1 MATITKKS
9 LGAANS
15 GADAGCD
22 RPGVVPWSLAQ
33 LSNGLGSGAAVP
45 SNGYDQKTIVP
56 ITAVNGDP
64 RGVILTDNT
73 AEAATNSVHPNN
85 AHANSGVDNA
95 IGGPVDI
102 RVQTTTGGKNADGPA
117 NTGQGAD
124 VATFGSST
132 PAAPTTTPGYSING
146 E

>member
-15 GADAGCD
+15 GADAGSD

-33 LSNGLGSGAAVP
+33 MSNGLGAGAAVP
-45 SNGYDQKTIVP
+45 SNGYDQTAKVP
-56 ITAVNGDP
+56 VTSVPGNPAGT
-64 RGVILTDNT
+64 ILTDNT

-85 AHANSGVDNA
+85 SHVNAGVDNA
-95 IGGPVDI
+95 IGGPVNTRLD
-102 RVQTTTGGKNADGPA
+102 VNGPA

-124 VATFGSST
+124 VATFGAVT
-132 PAAPTTTPGYSING
+132 PNAPTTTPGYSING